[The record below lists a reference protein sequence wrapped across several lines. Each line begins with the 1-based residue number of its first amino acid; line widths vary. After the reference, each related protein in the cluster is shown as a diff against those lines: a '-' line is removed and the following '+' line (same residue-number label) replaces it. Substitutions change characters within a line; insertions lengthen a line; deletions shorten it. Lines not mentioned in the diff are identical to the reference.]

1 MYTERETT
9 FPSPFTFLHTYVAP
23 PSHQFR
29 YLSSQFPYYIYC
41 DITYQLFSLSLG
53 FKKPRPILLSFFPSR
68 PWMAYL
74 MMMNS
79 ETDSPT
85 VCGGTIL
92 NRQFLV
98 TAAHCFCSSQL
109 CIEGKIYVTGG
120 RFGSNKTTSCLSPF
134 PV

>member
-1 MYTERETT
+1 
-9 FPSPFTFLHTYVAP
+9 
-23 PSHQFR
+23 
-29 YLSSQFPYYIYC
+29 
-41 DITYQLFSLSLG
+41 
-53 FKKPRPILLSFFPSR
+53 
-68 PWMAYL
+68 

-109 CIEGKIYVTGG
+109 CIEGKICGG
-120 RFGSNKTTSCLSPF
+120 DENSFTWEYRDIYRQSSVRLILGNFTPHMGIWLHLQTEFGKNNNG
-134 PV
+134 